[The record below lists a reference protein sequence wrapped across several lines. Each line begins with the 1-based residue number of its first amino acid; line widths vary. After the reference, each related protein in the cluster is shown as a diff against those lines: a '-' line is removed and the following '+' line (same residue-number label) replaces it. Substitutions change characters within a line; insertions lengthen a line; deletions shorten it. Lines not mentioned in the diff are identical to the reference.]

1 MEINEKIIKNM
12 VLCIFLGVVAFV
24 IISNETYEIWVSIII
39 SSLII
44 GFLCNG
50 LGLFDKFDVPL
61 TAAIYAFISTFIAMY
76 VFIPFGSLLASIIL
90 EWAIISA
97 VIAAVI
103 SFIKLYFIKQGAVD
117 DLNVQTN
124 VQNKLS
130 EISTPIK
137 DCPECGAKIRKDA
150 KFCEKCGF
158 KFETPENIC
167 NNCGAEVEKDSEF
180 CDSCGTKLN

>member
-1 MEINEKIIKNM
+1 MEINEKIIKNL
-12 VLCIFLGVVAFV
+12 VICIFLGVVAFV
-24 IISNETYEIWVSIII
+24 IISNATYEIWVSIII

-50 LGLFDKFDVPL
+50 LGLFEKFDVQI
-61 TAAIYAFISTFIAMY
+61 TAAIYAFVATFIAMY

-90 EWAIISA
+90 EWAIYSA
-97 VIAAVI
+97 IIAAAI
-103 SFIKLYFIKQGAVD
+103 SFVKLYFIKQGSGE

-130 EISTPIK
+130 EISTPVK
-137 DCPECGAKIRKDA
+137 DCPECGAKIKKA
-150 KFCEKCGF
+150 SKFCEKCGHE
-158 KFETPENIC
+158 FETSENIC
-167 NNCGAEVEKDSEF
+167 DNCGAEVDKDAEF